1 MKLKFVLL
9 FLLGIIVIG
18 CGSMNDNYKTKLDS
32 GLRSK
37 LENKSTEKIQF
48 FGKCTETITD
58 SIKSDLE
65 KTGVNVQTTTKDIFT
80 ASGTI
85 EQIIELAKLDFL
97 KYLEESTENQLHN
110 N

>member
-1 MKLKFVLL
+1 MKLKLGLL

-58 SIKSDLE
+58 SIKSELE
-65 KTGVNVQTTTKDIFT
+65 ESGVNIQTTTIDIFT
-80 ASGTI
+80 ATGTV
-85 EQIIELAKLDFL
+85 EQIIELAKLDVV
-97 KYLEESTENQLHN
+97 KYLEESKENQFHN